1 VILAYRDRSEGEIR
15 DISIIRYAGGY
26 WNSPYTLHKDDW
38 TIAGCPVNG
47 PMLANHENNVAI
59 AWYTSPNSTPTVN
72 VAFSKD
78 EGASFDAPLRV
89 DLFNLDK

>member
-1 VILAYRDRSEGEIR
+1 MR
-15 DISIIRYAGGY
+15 GGY
-26 WNSPYTLHKDDW
+26 WNPPYTVHEDGWK
-38 TIAGCPVNG
+38 IAGCPVNG
-47 PMLANHENNVAI
+47 PMLANHENDVAI

-89 DLFNLDK
+89 GFIPANWPGRLNLDK